1 MPSNKKVT
9 EISASKVINKLE
21 PLLKHEKITNP
32 ITKNTIK
39 QRQKVIEIKEFKI
52 KEKVGIE

>member
-9 EISASKVINKLE
+9 QISASKVINKLE
-21 PLLKHEKITNP
+21 SLLKHEKIANP
-32 ITKNTIK
+32 ITKNPIK

-52 KEKVGIE
+52 KGKVGIE